1 MIGTQRQKRPQ
12 DRRDMAHQGR
22 EAERA
27 GAKGTQAG
35 VSKFQGDRVY
45 GRRVPVRR
53 AEPRGYGQRPDL
65 L

>member
-27 GAKGTQAG
+27 GAKRTQAG
-35 VSKFQGDRVY
+35 VSKFQGDRVAVRLVTVHL
-45 GRRVPVRR
+45 RRKP
-53 AEPRGYGQRPDL
+53 
-65 L
+65 